1 MSADNQLSKDTVLE
15 VHNLS
20 ASYNRKPVLWDI
32 DFRLKGGQLIGIV
45 GPNGS
50 GKTTLLRNIMG
61 LMEADSGYV
70 RLFGQELNKVRQ
82 RVSYV
87 PQRESVDWN
96 FPVSVREVVEMGRYR
111 PSNLMRRLQRTDQD
125 LVDLAL
131 EKVGMLEYAG
141 RQISQLSGGQQ
152 QRVFLAR
159 SLAQNADLY
168 LMDEPFV
175 GVDAA
180 TEDAILKVLS
190 DLRDAGKTVV
200 IVHHDLQTAYQYFD
214 AMVLLNTR
222 LVAYGAKD
230 DVFTRENLQE
240 AYGGRLTVLSKLS
253 DLIARSEFPVR
264 EKGFK
269 EKSGEGDAASK

>member
-1 MSADNQLSKDTVLE
+1 MSVVNQGDKGAVLE

-20 ASYNRKPVLWDI
+20 SSYNRKPVLWDI
-32 DFRLKGGQLIGIV
+32 DFRLEAAQLVGIV

-70 RLFGQELNKVRQ
+70 RLFGKNLNEVREK
-82 RVSYV
+82 VSYV
-87 PQRESVDWN
+87 PQRESVDWQ

-111 PSNLMRRLQRTDQD
+111 PKNLMKRLRAQDHD
-125 LVDLAL
+125 LVDQAL
-131 EKVGMLEYAG
+131 EKVGMLEYAQ
-141 RQISQLSGGQQ
+141 RQIGQLSGGQQ

-159 SLAQNADLY
+159 ALAQDADLY

-190 DLRDAGKTVV
+190 DLRDQGKTVV

-214 AMVLLNTR
+214 SMVLLNTR
-222 LVAYGAKD
+222 LVAYGPRDK
-230 DVFTRENLQE
+230 VFTRDYLQE

-253 DLIARSEFPVR
+253 QVIASSEFPVR

-269 EKSGEGDAASK
+269 EKSGLGDAADQ